1 MDRTRAWLAV
11 SPVVGAG
18 VLAAHVLAYRLT
30 GASGG
35 ALHSYLDHAPQVLL
49 LAAIVAL
56 ALAGLGS
63 RLPSPAA
70 WTFPAAALATFVVQ
84 EHVERL
90 VHTGEL
96 PVLITSP
103 AFLVGLLLQVPVA
116 LGAWALARALLR
128 AVEEHA
134 PRGSALPR
142 LLVELLVPV
151 DAEVVPAPVRPL
163 PGRGP
168 PSGRRR

>member
-30 GASGG
+30 GTSSGP
-35 ALHSYLDHAPQVLL
+35 LHSYLGHAPQVLVL
-49 LAAIVAL
+49 TAIVAL

-63 RLPSPAA
+63 RLRAPAA

-96 PVLITSP
+96 PILLASP
-103 AFLVGLLLQVPVA
+103 SFLVGLLLQVPVA
-116 LGAWALARALLR
+116 IGAWALARALLR
-128 AVEEHA
+128 AVAELAH
-134 PRGSALPR
+134 RRRSLPR
-142 LLVELLVPV
+142 LFHELLLPEGVDVVPV
-151 DAEVVPAPVRPL
+151 PVRPL

-168 PSGRRR
+168 PSARRR